1 MQIDQ
6 IGKNGI
12 FQNAGIADAAVHDH
26 KTDEHRVKENDAT
39 GIYSANLTRNVTYGR
54 PGQQESDS
62 LEDIRQQAQNLD
74 AVQMKNEMVVGA
86 NTTTAE
92 DAKQMQDDGFSL
104 SDTDIHTVVTE
115 TDKIQM
121 ELAKAGK
128 DTHYFSID
136 LTQWKL
142 METTE
147 FPGNSHEKITKER
160 YEKI

>member
-1 MQIDQ
+1 MMQIDQ

-26 KTDEHRVKENDAT
+26 KTDERRVKENDAA
-39 GIYSANLTRNVTYGR
+39 GICSANLTRNVTYGR
-54 PGQQESDS
+54 PGQQEPDS
-62 LEDIRQQAQNLD
+62 LEDIQQQAQNLD

-128 DTHYFSID
+128 DTRYFSND
-136 LTQWKL
+136 LSEDQLKT
-142 METTE
+142 MT
-147 FPGNSHEKITKER
+147 GNAALAASLS
-160 YEKI
+160 